1 MIENYSAPSG
11 LTFYG
16 QSLFADFGIYFSTI
30 WLFIRKK
37 NEFKLNAD
45 SDGQFEHLLP
55 GCVDQKCE
63 KSVIYMR
70 KDKTWNELPIE
81 FGIYSFVPPS
91 EANDDFWDVN
101 PISVKAGDYNLN
113 GYIDLMVILKINK

>member
-1 MIENYSAPSG
+1 
-11 LTFYG
+11 
-16 QSLFADFGIYFSTI
+16 
-30 WLFIRKK
+30 
-37 NEFKLNAD
+37 
-45 SDGQFEHLLP
+45 LP
-55 GCVDQKCE
+55 GCVDKKCE

-81 FGIYSFVPPS
+81 FGIYSFIPPS
-91 EANDDFWDVN
+91 EPNDDFWNVN